1 MNHFIIFMTIPAASI
16 LHRFPELLNHSLHLK
31 GVSWEL
37 ITMRMHP
44 FYKLPWLSSVDG
56 VPTALPTCS
65 WGLVLFVVTVLRS
78 RETPGFAHRIYSKSP
93 WSPTPLPAFFN
104 VLSGS

>member
-1 MNHFIIFMTIPAASI
+1 MEGGHTFGSSYVLSYCLNTKMNHFIIFMTIPAASI

-44 FYKLPWLSSVDG
+44 FYKLPWLSSV
-56 VPTALPTCS
+56 ALLRGQRAHCLAHLLLGAGAFCGYSPS
-65 WGLVLFVVTVLRS
+65 VT
-78 RETPGFAHRIYSKSP
+78 
-93 WSPTPLPAFFN
+93 
-104 VLSGS
+104 